1 MNIEWI
7 RWAVSGF
14 LATLAMTTLSSL
26 AEGLHLTRMN
36 IPWLLG
42 SMVTEDRDNAK
53 TVGVVL
59 HFFNGWAFSLV
70 YVIIFEVWGGGWW
83 RGMLLGVFHAF
94 VMLAVILPTLPIAH
108 PHMAGPRSAPTAHRR
123 LEPPGFF
130 ALHYGY
136 QTPLAVVV
144 SHAAF
149 GVIIGWLY

>member
-1 MNIEWI
+1 MNIDWM
-7 RWAVSGF
+7 RWAISGF
-14 LATLAMTTLSSL
+14 AATLAMTTLSSF

-53 TVGVVL
+53 ALGVVL

-70 YVIIFEVWGGGWW
+70 YVVFLEAWGVAWW
-83 RGMLLGVFHAF
+83 RGLLLGVFHALF
-94 VMLAVILPTLPIAH
+94 VLAVLLPSLPIAH
-108 PHMAGPRSAPTAHRR
+108 PHMAGPRSAPSGGRR

-136 QTPLAVVV
+136 QTPLAVLA

-149 GVIIGWLY
+149 GLVMGWLY